1 MRYLFYLIL
10 ILSLSSCTSTRK
22 LSKKFS
28 TKTASVSGNF
38 KSELYSNKAVN
49 RAKPYQKN
57 SISLWR
63 LLSTFRVDKDSIMEG
78 GEDMQVRL
86 TLLNTGELKVDA
98 VDSGQQIATFRIPV
112 TPKNNYLILEKK
124 RNLIPLPFIYFKV
137 KEEISILSAL
147 QNGRIGYSSHHEDS
161 LWILFFGASNTSG
174 IQKEYER
181 IK

>member
-28 TKTASVSGNF
+28 TKTASVNTNF
-38 KSELYSNKAVN
+38 KGELYSNKAVN
-49 RAKPYQKN
+49 LAKPYHKN
-57 SISLWR
+57 SLSLWK
-63 LLSTFRVDKDSIMEG
+63 LLSTFRVEKESVFEG
-78 GEDMQVRL
+78 EEDMQVRL
-86 TLLNTGELKVDA
+86 TLINTNELKVDA
-98 VDSGQQIATFRIPV
+98 VDSGQQKATFRIPV
-112 TPKNNYLILEKK
+112 TQKDNYLILEKK

-147 QNGRIGYSSHHEDS
+147 QNERIGYSSHHEDS
-161 LWILFFGASNTSG
+161 LWILFFGASNISRM
-174 IQKEYER
+174 QEEYVR